1 MRGLLTPRARR
12 RRIAVRALRI
22 GLPVVIAVAAVWTGG
37 LVWFAARIPPP
48 GSGDTVRTDAIVVL
62 TGGSGRLDEGLRL
75 LSAKRADKLFVS
87 GVYRGVDVAA
97 LLRLARQE
105 PGSLE
110 CCIML
115 GYAADN
121 TVGNARET
129 AAWMKAEGYKS
140 LRLVTA
146 SYHMPRSL
154 MEFRRIMPGVEL
166 VPHPVFPA
174 RFKQSQWWRWP
185 GTAGLIAREYNK
197 YLMAS
202 LGLSILGTG
211 MP

>member
-1 MRGLLTPRARR
+1 MMKMRR
-12 RRIAVRALRI
+12 RRLVRRMLWL
-22 GLPVVIAVAAVWTGG
+22 GLPGFCAAALLWIGG
-37 LVWFAARIPPP
+37 LVWFAAIIPKP
-48 GSGDTVRTDAIVVL
+48 GPGLAGDTDGTVVL

-75 LSAKRADKLFVS
+75 LSSGRAKRLFIS

-97 LLRLARQE
+97 LLGLARRK

-115 GYAADN
+115 GYSADN

-129 AAWMKAEGYKS
+129 AAWMKTQGYNS
-140 LRLVTA
+140 LRLITA

-154 MEFRRIMPGVEL
+154 LEFRRLMPNVRL

-174 RFKQSQWWRWP
+174 RFKQSQWWMWP

-197 YLMAS
+197 FVVAVI
-202 LGLSILGTG
+202 GLSGSGGGLL
-211 MP
+211 

>member
-1 MRGLLTPRARR
+1 MRTPLTPRARR
-12 RRIAVRALRI
+12 RPVAIRAIRI
-22 GLPVVIAVAAVWTGG
+22 VVPIVAVAAIIWAGG
-37 LVWFAARIPPP
+37 LVWFARQIPPP
-48 GSGDTVRTDAIVVL
+48 GATDTGRTDAIVVL
-62 TGGSGRLDEGLRL
+62 TGGAGRLDEGLRL
-75 LSAKRADKLFVS
+75 LSADRAKKLFVS

-97 LLRLARQE
+97 LLRLARQK

-121 TVGNARET
+121 TVGNAHET
-129 AAWMKAEGYKS
+129 AAWMRAEGYSS

-154 MEFRRIMPGVEL
+154 LEFRRVMPGVGL
-166 VPHPVFPA
+166 VAHPVFPP
-174 RFKQSQWWRWP
+174 RFKHSQWWLWP

-197 YLMAS
+197 YLVAAIGIS
-202 LGLSILGTG
+202 TLGTDW
-211 MP
+211 P

>member
-1 MRGLLTPRARR
+1 MMRLRRKGFVCRLLW
-12 RRIAVRALRI
+12 L
-22 GLPVVIAVAAVWTGG
+22 GLPGFCVAVLAWLAG
-37 LVWFAARIPPP
+37 LVWFASMIPKP
-48 GSGDTVRTDAIVVL
+48 GPGYAGNTDGAVVL

-75 LSAKRADKLFVS
+75 LSAGRANRLFVS

-97 LLRLARQE
+97 LLRLARQT

-115 GYAADN
+115 GYSADD

-129 AAWMKAEGYKS
+129 AVWMKSQGYKS

-154 MEFRRIMPGVEL
+154 LEFRRLMPDVEL

-174 RFKQSQWWRWP
+174 RFKQSQWWLWP

-197 YLMAS
+197 YMMAVI
-202 LGLSILGTG
+202 GLSGLGSG
-211 MP
+211 VL